1 MTIRHPFRNPCKTIT
16 HPLVLLVSLFALL
29 AWQGTAMAKDVVKIA
44 LAGPLTGS
52 YAQFGAQLEK
62 GARLAAKHINQ
73 KGGIMGKQI
82 EIVAGDDACDPK
94 QARAVASNLVNQQV
108 VAVVG
113 HFCSSSTLPA
123 SDVYAEEQILHITP
137 ASTNPKI
144 TERNIPTLLRTC
156 GRDDQQGS
164 AAADFIAK
172 KLKVKR
178 VAVVHDKTTYGQGL
192 ADEAK
197 KSLNAQGIK
206 EVLYEGISIGDK
218 DFSALVSKIKKS
230 DVELIYFGGLHA
242 EAALIVR
249 QVRDQGLKALFMS
262 GDGIMDKAFADVA
275 GVASEGVLMTF
286 QADPRKIPSAKEIV
300 GEFKQ
305 KEQYDPEGY
314 TLVSYATMQV
324 LAETYNSIKSF
335 DSKKAAQYI
344 KGHAFNTVIGTLKF
358 DAKGDL
364 ATSPY
369 VIYRWSKGT
378 YAEIAN

>member
-1 MTIRHPFRNPCKTIT
+1 MNTRILHPFRVYGCC
-16 HPLVLLVSLFALL
+16 LVSLLFSL
-29 AWQGTAMAKDVVKIA
+29 AWHAPVQAKDSVKIA

-62 GARLAAKHINQ
+62 GARMAAKHLNQ
-73 KGGIMGKQI
+73 MGGILGQQV
-82 EIVAGDDACDPK
+82 EIVPGDDACDPK
-94 QARAVASNLVNQQV
+94 QARAVASNLVNQKV

-113 HFCSSSTLPA
+113 HFCSSSTMPA
-123 SDVYAEEQILHITP
+123 SDVYAEEQLLQITP
-137 ASTNPKI
+137 ASTNPKV

-156 GRDDQQGS
+156 GRDDQQGT
-164 AAADFIAK
+164 AAANYIVQKLKAK
-172 KLKVKR
+172 K
-178 VAVVHDKTTYGQGL
+178 VAIVHDKTTYGQGL

-197 KSLNAQGIK
+197 KAMNAQGLK

-218 DFSALVSKIKKS
+218 DFSALVSKLKKAE
-230 DVELIYFGGLHA
+230 VELIYFGGLHA

-275 GVASEGVLMTF
+275 GAASEGVLMTF
-286 QADPRKIPSAKEIV
+286 QADPRNIASAKEIV
-300 GEFKQ
+300 TEFKQ

-324 LAETYNSIKSF
+324 LAETYNAIKTF
-335 DSKKAAQYI
+335 DSKKAADYI
-344 KGHAFNTVIGTLKF
+344 KSHSFNTVIGTLKF

-378 YAEIAN
+378 YAEIGN